1 MAINRHA
8 IADTL
13 LLGRAQPARVATYH
27 PELDAT
33 LWPGIWNADWDKRFE
48 ELYGYDPTKAKA
60 LLQEA
65 GYPQGFEFT
74 VYLYTLPG
82 LPEQVDIGQAIALD
96 WQAIGLKPK
105 LVEIDFPRVREQY
118 RTKTIH
124 GAAFPGRNA
133 LRALDFI
140 RIFNQSKDGVV
151 NSFEHP
157 FIDER
162 LEALGKSVEPGERAR
177 LLREIGDYKF
187 TEFAEMPMF
196 WLFAEA
202 GVNPKD
208 IAGYTSQGVS
218 PGSSPPWSTSNWRT
232 KIGAGYA
239 ALHFDTGPAEFA
251 GHLGYEHHCL

>member
-1 MAINRHA
+1 MPIPCWEGKSNPY
-8 IADTL
+8 
-13 LLGRAQPARVATYH
+13 GWPATI
-27 PELDAT
+27 PSWTT
-33 LWPGIWNADWDKRFE
+33 LWPTIWNPEWDKRFD
-48 ELYGYDPTKAKA
+48 ELYGYNPAKAKE

-105 LVEIDFPRVREQY
+105 LVEIDFPRVRELY
-118 RTKTIH
+118 RTKAMH
-124 GAAFPGRNA
+124 GAVWPGRNA

-140 RIFNQSKDGVV
+140 RIFNKSQDGVV

-162 LEALGKSVEPGERAR
+162 LEALGQAVDPGTRAR

-202 GVNPKD
+202 AVNPKYV
-208 IAGYTSQGVS
+208 AEYTFPGV
-218 PGSSPPWSTSNWRT
+218 
-232 KIGAGYA
+232 I
-239 ALHFDTGPAEFA
+239 TGFFT
-251 GHLGYEHHCL
+251 HLEYVKLVP